1 VSENLRKLI
10 GVAVMA
16 AIVVVGVVATNDDDS
31 DFDRTRNVAFGL
43 PKGAGLDA
51 QVQQPGDAELDL
63 TQAMKAAAKC
73 EEGHVLI
80 STGDPVSPWRCGPLL
95 NSLLD
100 RIASVENGVT
110 RLGNAG
116 ENAPA
121 NLFERQEAVERLL
134 RDAGCDDSRVV
145 WFCSS
150 TNGVEGLSG
159 ADLSNANL
167 AGSVWS
173 GVRLRGVTFS
183 GSNLVG
189 ASFTQ
194 TDLTA
199 ADFTNA
205 DLTAAEMDGGLT
217 VFGGADFAGANLANA
232 RIGVTSVGAIGLP
245 QATPC
250 TFDERGRPLPYPDCV
265 RAGD

>member
-1 VSENLRKLI
+1 MSENLRKLI
-10 GVAVMA
+10 GVGVMA
-16 AIVVVGVVATNDDDS
+16 AIVVVGVVATSGEDS
-31 DFDRTRNVAFGL
+31 DFTRNAAFGL

-189 ASFTQ
+189 ASFAQ

-205 DLTAAEMDGGLT
+205 DLTAAEMDGVLT

-250 TFDERGRPLPYPDCV
+250 TFDERGRDCV
-265 RAGD
+265 REGY